1 MLGVN
6 NRYIKSLN
14 DEELYNVCYPFLNEA
29 YDLSTKDEN
38 KIKEIILSFHEEMSY
53 GKEIVDL
60 AKVYFEAPDLTSL
73 DEEASLIMND
83 ESVNNTLKVFRQE
96 IDNANNILKE
106 DVKGIIKNTQV
117 NANVKGKMLYM
128 PLRIALTGA
137 MHGPDFSSLIY
148 LLGKEEIINRLNKV
162 IK

>member
-1 MLGVN
+1 
-6 NRYIKSLN
+6 
-14 DEELYNVCYPFLNEA
+14 
-29 YDLSTKDEN
+29 
-38 KIKEIILSFHEEMSY
+38 MSY

-73 DEEASLIMND
+73 DEEASLI
-83 ESVNNTLKVFRQE
+83 KVFRQE

-148 LLGKEEIINRLNKV
+148 LLGKEEIINRLNRV

>member
-1 MLGVN
+1 MTTN
-6 NRYIKSLN
+6 SNSSTNSIK
-14 DEELYNVCYPFLNEA
+14 
-29 YDLSTKDEN
+29 
-38 KIKEIILSFHEEMSY
+38 I
-53 GKEIVDL
+53 
-60 AKVYFEAPDLTSL
+60 
-73 DEEASLIMND
+73 
-83 ESVNNTLKVFRQE
+83 FRQE

-148 LLGKEEIINRLNKV
+148 LLGKEEIINRLNRV